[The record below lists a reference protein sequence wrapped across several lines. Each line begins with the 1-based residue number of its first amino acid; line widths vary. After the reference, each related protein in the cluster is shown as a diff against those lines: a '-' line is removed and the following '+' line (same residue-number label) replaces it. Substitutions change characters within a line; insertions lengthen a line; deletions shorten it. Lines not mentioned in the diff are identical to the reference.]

1 MPIGPDHAA
10 HIGQVKVA
18 YVLSGP
24 HLDPDAVTRAVGV
37 RPDYEHHVGDERRNV
52 GGCVLGVHADGAW
65 RLEAR
70 VAGDELTR
78 KDVDAHVRSLLAIL
92 RPHAPVLR
100 AWAEQGEAL
109 FDVMWQSSNLA
120 AGTGPVFAPDC
131 VQGIAELGAALG
143 LDVYV
148 IDEASE

>member
-1 MPIGPDHAA
+1 M
-10 HIGQVKVA
+10 
-18 YVLSGP
+18 VLYRKSA
-24 HLDPDAVTRAVGV
+24 DPDTTQNPCAKPGGTHSIRRFSAESVIATC
-37 RPDYEHHVGDERRNV
+37 RPNVGDERRNV

-120 AGTGPVFAPDC
+120 AGSGAVFAPDC

-143 LDVYV
+143 LDVV
-148 IDEASE
+148 AIDEASE